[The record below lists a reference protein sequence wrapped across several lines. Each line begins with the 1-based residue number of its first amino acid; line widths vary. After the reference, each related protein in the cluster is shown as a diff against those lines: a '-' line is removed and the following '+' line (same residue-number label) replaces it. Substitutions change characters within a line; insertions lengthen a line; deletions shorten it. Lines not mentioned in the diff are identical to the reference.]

1 MNLLIHRAWVK
12 FYYSEY
18 VSYICINLSYQ
29 GFIDFK
35 MITFGKKLREC
46 REAKV
51 LSQQEF
57 AKMLKTS
64 HSVNGRYERDEM
76 VPSIEVVKKMA
87 DFLDTT
93 VGYLLGETQEVNL
106 FKDPDMFR
114 RFNDINSFPEDD
126 KSHIIYTLDA
136 MINSVK
142 LKTITQHR

>member
-1 MNLLIHRAWVK
+1 
-12 FYYSEY
+12 
-18 VSYICINLSYQ
+18 
-29 GFIDFK
+29 

-46 REAKV
+46 REAKA

-64 HSVNGRYERDEM
+64 HSVVGRYERDEM
-76 VPSIEVVKKMA
+76 IPSIEVVKKMA
-87 DFLDTT
+87 DLLDTT

-106 FKDPDMFR
+106 FKDPDMLR
-114 RFNDINSFPEDD
+114 RLNDINSFTEDD